1 VKKMDRFFDNVIK
14 IIFTLIFAG
23 ALILVVLPTIFWTSI
38 KIVFE
43 LVTII
48 IYLFL
53 CYIFMDAIRRVWT
66 DKKVK

>member
-23 ALILVVLPTIFWTSI
+23 ALILVVFPTIFWTSI

>member
-1 VKKMDRFFDNVIK
+1 MDRFFDNVIK

>member
-1 VKKMDRFFDNVIK
+1 MDRFFDNVIK

-23 ALILVVLPTIFWTSI
+23 ALILVVFPTIFWTSI